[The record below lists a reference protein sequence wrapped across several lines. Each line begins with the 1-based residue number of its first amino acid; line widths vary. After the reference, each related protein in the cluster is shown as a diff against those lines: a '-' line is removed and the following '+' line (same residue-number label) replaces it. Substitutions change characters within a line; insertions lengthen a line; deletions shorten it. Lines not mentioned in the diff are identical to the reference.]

1 MKPFSSVIASVILAT
16 VMADNHENTSPA
28 PDNAAPQKLG
38 K

>member
-16 VMADNHENTSPA
+16 VMADNHESTSPA